1 MESGM
6 NVSKIGYSNIIKLGW
21 GTFTTIAALAIA
33 FPSFAQNVTS
43 QNVTSLER
51 NFRPDPKRLT
61 GNGGGNVSIASI
73 AGIADNCRGFAND
86 EPNHTITLTETFQV
100 LDLLVYTTNINDDP
114 TMLIKGPN
122 GIVIC
127 ADDESGGRNP
137 QSSRRLANGTYQS
150 WPKGTYQ
157 VWVGSKN
164 INQSFSY
171 TLSLSEI
178 SQK

>member
-1 MESGM
+1 M

-33 FPSFAQNVTS
+33 FPSFAQDI
-43 QNVTSLER
+43 TSLER

-73 AGIADNCRGFAND
+73 AGIADNCRGFAD
-86 EPNHTITLTETFQV
+86 AEPNHTITLTETFQV

>member
-1 MESGM
+1 M

-100 LDLLVYTTNINDDP
+100 LDLLV
-114 TMLIKGPN
+114 
-122 GIVIC
+122 
-127 ADDESGGRNP
+127 
-137 QSSRRLANGTYQS
+137 
-150 WPKGTYQ
+150 
-157 VWVGSKN
+157 
-164 INQSFSY
+164 
-171 TLSLSEI
+171 
-178 SQK
+178 